1 MKAVIMAGGFGTRLR
16 PLTSNVPKPMAPM
29 VNRPMMYHIVEIL
42 KGLGIR
48 DITSLLYYQPEAIT
62 GYFGDGAGHDINMH
76 YVQAEA
82 DFGTAGSVRN
92 AAEYLDERFIIIS
105 GDVLTDID
113 LARAIEYHEMKGSKA
128 TIVLTRVPDPLAF
141 GVVMTNDEGKITRF
155 LEKPQWG
162 EVFSDTINTGIYILE
177 PEVLDLIPYKKDFDF
192 SKDLFPHMLREGMA
206 LYGYIAEGYW
216 RDIGNLNEY
225 QTAHLDVLRG
235 SAKVRMPGEHNV
247 IAGQVNVYV
256 GDGCD
261 IAEDA
266 RFGGTVVVG
275 DNVTIERGAFLA
287 DCVVG
292 DGSRIGANAELRNT
306 VLWKNCRIGGRAQ
319 LVDDVL
325 CNDVSVGDGATI
337 GENVFIA
344 DRCRIGEGAK
354 LLANIKLWPDK
365 EVESGAT
372 LSTSLVWADRWMRE
386 LFTDARISG
395 LSNVEIQPELAAK
408 LGSAL
413 GAFAGKGRSVAISRD
428 SDNVS
433 RMIHRAMTTGLM
445 SAGVRVHD
453 LQTTPIPLTR
463 SELRGGKQVAGVHIR
478 KSPHDRRKTDIIFF
492 SGDGKDMPPGKT
504 KSIERLFFGEEY
516 QRASFDEVGSIYF
529 PERTNEVYIARFRE
543 ELDEEAIRDRRLK
556 VAFDFSYGV
565 GSTLLPNI
573 LGLLG
578 PEVIS
583 LNSYLD
589 PTRMTR
595 ERDEI
600 ESALRKLG
608 DVVTSLGY
616 DVGFMIDPGAEK
628 IRAVSEEG
636 KAISDQRLLSIVT
649 KLFLETAETPV
660 KKIAVPIVASGEV
673 EEIARAH
680 GVEVL
685 YTRNTHMAM
694 MDATLD
700 KEVAFVGGTRGGF
713 IFPDFLFAIDGMF
726 AVAKIMEMIAKS
738 GRRLGELDHELPRRY
753 LSDRAVECPWEYKG
767 RVMRHAMDHSERLP
781 RQLVDG
787 VKIFLGDDWALLIPD
802 KEKPLFHI
810 LVESPD
816 PDRAMQLAREYESL
830 VREWKESEEMGM
842 RVGEESRAE
851 G

>member
-1 MKAVIMAGGFGTRLR
+1 MAGGFGTRLR

-29 VNRPMMYHIVEIL
+29 VNRPMMFHIVEIL

-48 DITSLLYYQPEAIT
+48 DIVSLLYYQPEAIS
-62 GYFGDGAGHDINMH
+62 GYFGDGDAFGISMR
-76 YVQAEA
+76 YVRAEA

-92 AAEYLDERFIIIS
+92 AGEFLDERFIIIS

-113 LARAIEYHEMKGSKA
+113 LSKALAYHEAKGAKA

-141 GVVMTNDEGKITRF
+141 GVVMTNDDGRITRF

-177 PEVLDLIPYKKDFDF
+177 PDVLDLIPFKKDYDF
-192 SKDLFPHMLREGMA
+192 SKDLFPHMLREDMG

-225 QTAHLDVLRG
+225 QTAHLDALRG
-235 SAKVRMPGEHNV
+235 KARVYMPGERRGDNGD
-247 IAGQVNVYV
+247 ANVYV
-256 GDGCD
+256 GKG
-261 IAEDA
+261 ASVAADA
-266 RFGGTVVVG
+266 RFGGTVVIG
-275 DNVTIERGAFLA
+275 DRVTIERGAFVS
-287 DCVVG
+287 DSVVG
-292 DGSRIGANAELRNT
+292 DGSTVGANADIRNS
-306 VLWKNCRIGGRAQ
+306 VIWKDSRIGSGAS
-319 LVDDVL
+319 LVDDVV
-325 CNDVSVGDGATI
+325 CNNVQIGDAAEI

-344 DRCRIGEGAK
+344 DRCRIGDGAR

-365 EVESGAT
+365 EVESRAI
-372 LSTSLVWADRWMRE
+372 LSTSLVYADKWMRE
-386 LFTDARISG
+386 LFTDARITG
-395 LSNVEIQPELAAK
+395 LSNIEIQPEFGAK
-408 LGSAL
+408 LGAAL

-433 RMIHRAMTTGLM
+433 RMIHRSVSTGLM
-445 SAGVRVHD
+445 SAGVLVHD

-478 KSPHDRRKTDIIFF
+478 KSTHDRRKTDIIFF
-492 SGDGKDMPPGKT
+492 SGDGKDMPPGTT

-516 QRASFDEVGSIYF
+516 QRASYDEVGSIYF

-543 ELDEEAIRDRRLK
+543 SLDEQAIRDRRIK

-565 GSTLLPNI
+565 GSSLLPNI

-600 ESALRKLG
+600 ETALRKLG
-608 DVVTSLGY
+608 GVVTSLGY
-616 DVGFMIDPGAEK
+616 DVGFMIDPGVEK
-628 IRAVSEEG
+628 IRAISEQG
-636 KAISDQRLLSIVT
+636 IAISDQRLLTIVT
-649 KLFLETAETPV
+649 KLFLETSATPV
-660 KKIAVPIVASGEV
+660 KKIAVPIVASS
-673 EEIARAH
+673 EIEAVAKEH
-680 GVEVL
+680 GVEVV

-694 MDATLD
+694 MDATQD
-700 KEVAFVGGTRGGF
+700 KEIAFVGGTRGGF

-726 AVAKIMEMIAKS
+726 ACAKIMEMIAKS
-738 GRRLGELDHELPRRY
+738 GRRLGDLDRELPRRY
-753 LSDRAVECPWEYKG
+753 ISERTVECPWEYKG
-767 RVMRHAMDHSERLP
+767 RVMRHAMEHSERHP
-781 RQLVDG
+781 RQLIDG
-787 VKIFLGDDWALLIPD
+787 VKIFFGEDWALLIPD
-802 KEKPLFHI
+802 KEKPIFHVV
-810 LVESPD
+810 VESSD
-816 PDRAMQLAREYESL
+816 QQRSIELAKQYESL
-830 VREWKESEEMGM
+830 VREWKDAEAA
-842 RVGEESRAE
+842 VPTGEESRA
-851 G
+851 

>member
-62 GYFGDGAGHDINMH
+62 SYFGDGSQHGIDMH

-92 AAEYLDERFIIIS
+92 AAEFLDDRFIIIS

-113 LARAIEYHEMKGSKA
+113 LARAIEYHEAKRAKA

-177 PEVLDLIPYKKDFDF
+177 PEVLELIPYKKEFDF
-192 SKDLFPHMLREGMA
+192 SKDLFPHMLREDMG
-206 LYGYIAEGYW
+206 LYGYIADGYW

-235 SAKVRMPGEHNV
+235 AANVRMPGERTV
-247 IAGQVNVYV
+247 IAGAVHVYV
-256 GDGCD
+256 GKECD
-261 IAEDA
+261 IADDA

-275 DNVTIERGAFLA
+275 DGVTIERGAFLA
-287 DCVVG
+287 DSVIG
-292 DGSRIGANAELRNT
+292 DGTRICAGAELRNT
-306 VLWKNCRIGGRAQ
+306 VLWKRCRIGRGAQ
-319 LVDDVL
+319 LNDDVL
-325 CNDVSVGDGATI
+325 CNDVVVGDDATI

-344 DRCRIGEGAK
+344 DRCRIGDGAR

-365 EVESGAT
+365 EVESRAT

-395 LSNVEIQPELAAK
+395 LSNVEIQPEFGAK

-453 LQTTPIPLTR
+453 LQTIPIPLTR

-516 QRASFDEVGSIYF
+516 QRASYDEVGSIYF

-543 ELDEEAIRDRRLK
+543 ALDENAIRERRLK

-600 ESALRKLG
+600 EAALRKLG
-608 DVVTSLGY
+608 GVVTSLGY

-636 KAISDQRLLSIVT
+636 RQIDDQRLLTIVT
-649 KLFLETAETPV
+649 KLFLETATEPV
-660 KKIAVPIVASGEV
+660 KKIAVPIVASSEV
-673 EEIARAH
+673 EQVAREY
-680 GVEVL
+680 GVEVVH
-685 YTRNTHMAM
+685 TRNTHMAM

-700 KEVAFVGGTRGGF
+700 KEIAFVGGTRGGF
-713 IFPDFLFAIDGMF
+713 IFTDFLFAIDGMF
-726 AVAKIMEMIAKS
+726 AVAKIMEMIARS
-738 GRRLGELDHELPRRY
+738 GRRLGELDRELPRRY
-753 LSDRAVECPWEYKG
+753 ISERAVECPWELKG
-767 RVMRHAMDHSERLP
+767 RVMRHAMEHSDRRP

-787 VKIFLGDDWALLIPD
+787 VKIFLDDDWALLIPD
-802 KEKPLFHI
+802 KEKPVFHI
-810 LVESPD
+810 VVESAD
-816 PDRAMQLAREYESL
+816 EYRSATLARDYETM
-830 VREWKESEEMGM
+830 VREWKESEEALPS
-842 RVGEESRAE
+842 GEESRAF
-851 G
+851 